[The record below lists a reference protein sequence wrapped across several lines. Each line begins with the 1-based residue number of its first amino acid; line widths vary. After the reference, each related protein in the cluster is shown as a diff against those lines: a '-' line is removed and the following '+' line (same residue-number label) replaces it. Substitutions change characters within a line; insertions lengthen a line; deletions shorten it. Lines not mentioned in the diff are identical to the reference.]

1 LRKDNEATHET
12 RNSERFNMIKLIREK
27 KILRNWE
34 KKGRPVP
41 PPDLV
46 KQKTVREYAR
56 KFSLDTLIET
66 GTYLGDMVDATRDT
80 FGRIFSIELDDAL
93 YERARKK
100 FSKFHYISIVQGD
113 SGEVL
118 PVILADIEQPCLLW
132 LDGHYSGG
140 DTAKGRLETPILQEL
155 HYILAHDVERHVI
168 LIDDARLFTGRNN
181 YPTIEEIQELVFTR
195 HPDWI
200 FEVKYDIIRI
210 HVRAQ

>member
-1 LRKDNEATHET
+1 
-12 RNSERFNMIKLIREK
+12 MIKLIREK

>member
-1 LRKDNEATHET
+1 MRLNII
-12 RNSERFNMIKLIREK
+12 SLIREK
-27 KILRNWE
+27 KVLRDWE

-46 KQKTVREYAR
+46 KQKTVKEHAR

-100 FSKFHYISIVQGD
+100 FSKFDYISIVQGD

-118 PVILADIEQPCLLW
+118 PVILADIKQPCLFW

-155 HYILAHDVERHVI
+155 HCVLTHSIEGHVI
-168 LIDDARLFTGRNN
+168 LIDDARLFTGQNN
-181 YPTIEEIQELVFTR
+181 YPTVGEIQELVFKR
-195 HPDWI
+195 HPDWR
-200 FEVKYDIIRI
+200 FEVKHDIIRI
-210 HVRAQ
+210 HGRAQ

>member
-1 LRKDNEATHET
+1 MRL
-12 RNSERFNMIKLIREK
+12 NMIKLLREK
-27 KILRNWE
+27 KVLRNWE
-34 KKGRPVP
+34 KKGKPVP

-46 KQKTVREYAR
+46 KQKTVKGYAR

-100 FSKFHYISIVQGD
+100 FSKFDYISIVQGD

-118 PVILADIEQPCLLW
+118 PVILADIKQPCLFW

-140 DTAKGRLETPILQEL
+140 ITAKGRLETPISQEL
-155 HYILAHDVERHVI
+155 YHILAHSVEGHVI
-168 LIDDARLFTGRNN
+168 LIDDARLFTGRDN
-181 YPTIEEIQELVFTR
+181 YPTIEEIQELVFKR

-200 FEVKYDIIRI
+200 FEVKNDIIRI
-210 HVRAQ
+210 HGRAQ

>member
-1 LRKDNEATHET
+1 MRKDNEATHET